1 MPPRRRRGALLLAV
15 LAALLAAGLVWWRP
29 FLVFLAEYPDIGQAP
44 ARADAVVVLAGG
56 WRGERILKA
65 GDLVRAG
72 YAPYALVSGPSSW
85 YGIPE
90 CEGAMRLA
98 EGRGYPREY
107 FVCAPHEARSTRE
120 EAAALA
126 GPLRG
131 RELGGGL
138 LGGGSPRPRGAPPPV
153 GGGVSVSTHLR
164 RATTLMREAMPEVTV
179 IPVSAKPLDYD
190 PARWWEAREGR
201 KALFYEWVKLL
212 TGPFGI

>member
-1 MPPRRRRGALLLAV
+1 MPPRRRRGALLLAL

-90 CEGAMRLA
+90 CEGATRLA

-126 GPLRG
+126 GPIRERKLR
-131 RELGGGL
+131 RIL
-138 LGGGSPRPRGAPPPV
+138 L
-153 GGGVSVSTHLR
+153 VSVSTHLR

-179 IPVSAKPLDYD
+179 IPVSAKPLEYD

>member
-15 LAALLAAGLVWWRP
+15 LAALLALGLAFWRP
-29 FLVFLAEYPDIGQAP
+29 FLVFLADYPDIGQAP

-56 WRGERILKA
+56 WQGERILKA

-98 EGRGYPREY
+98 ERRGYPKEY
-107 FVCAPHEARSTRE
+107 FVCAPNEARSTRE

-126 GPLRG
+126 GFIRERKLR
-131 RELGGGL
+131 RIL
-138 LGGGSPRPRGAPPPV
+138 L
-153 GGGVSVSTHLR
+153 VSVSTHLR
-164 RATTLMREAMPEVTV
+164 RATTLMREAMPGVTV

-201 KALFYEWVKLL
+201 KALFYEWLKLL